1 VSADV
6 PSTDSQLTSGERDPR
21 WETVVFDLDGTLVDT
36 IGLIVASYQH
46 ATETVLG
53 QAWDARRIRSYIGRP
68 LIECFRE
75 GAPDHADALFAA
87 YTEWN
92 EAHPHLIAPYA
103 GVDRM
108 LARLHSAGV
117 RVAVAT
123 SKRREPALMALERC
137 GIAGLVPVLVTME
150 DTDVHKPRPEPLLL
164 ALDRAGGVVTSAAYV
179 GDAAVDLRA
188 ARAAAMPGVGVTWG
202 AGEREAIEAERPYA
216 VCHSVDAL
224 AEVLLPKR

>member
-1 VSADV
+1 M
-6 PSTDSQLTSGERDPR
+6 PSTNSQLTSGERDPR

-53 QAWDARRIRSYIGRP
+53 QAWDERRIRSYIGRP

-108 LARLHSAGV
+108 LARLHSAAV

-216 VCHSVDAL
+216 VCHSVEAL

>member
-1 VSADV
+1 M